1 MNFKI
6 LIILFAALFIY
17 SCDTTKTKKS
27 SNTAFIVEQKFRNTG
42 FALIYNNNLKNI
54 KKIDDRS
61 LDIFHKSL
69 KKKSVVKITN
79 PKNGKYLLANVKS
92 NRVRFSEFY
101 NSIIS
106 TRIAETLELDVKEPY
121 VEIKLISKNSTF
133 VAKKAKTFDAEKN
146 VANKAPIDGIQVNDL
161 KTTKTKKKSNKDK
174 NFSYSIKLADFY
186 YEKTA
191 QLMINR
197 IKNETMIKKYKI
209 VKISKT
215 KFRVLIGPFNDISSI
230 KESFE
235 QIKSLEFENIEI
247 IKNV

>member
-1 MNFKI
+1 MNYKILLLIISTLFLYNCDVTKNNNSSKSSFKI
-6 LIILFAALFIY
+6 E
-17 SCDTTKTKKS
+17 KK
-27 SNTAFIVEQKFRNTG
+27 FKNTG
-42 FALIYNNNLKNI
+42 FTLIYANNLEKI

-61 LDIFHKSL
+61 LDIYHKSL
-69 KKKSVVKITN
+69 KRKSVVKITN

-92 NRVRFSEFY
+92 NRVKFSEFY

-106 TRIAETLELDVKEPY
+106 SRIAETLELDKDEPFI
-121 VEIKLISKNSTF
+121 EIKLISKNSIF

-161 KTTKTKKKSNKDK
+161 KKTKIKKKLDNNNK
-174 NFSYSIKLADFY
+174 FSYSIKLADFY
-186 YEKTA
+186 YKKTA

-197 IKNETMIKKYKI
+197 IKNETMIKNCNI
-209 VKISKT
+209 IEISKT
-215 KFRVLIGPFNDISSI
+215 KFRVLIGPFNDINSI

-235 QIKSLEFENIEI
+235 KIKSLNFENIEI

>member
-1 MNFKI
+1 MNFRN
-6 LIILFAALFIY
+6 LIILLFVLFLFN
-17 SCDTTKTKKS
+17 CDNTNIKNTS
-27 SNTAFIVEQKFRNTG
+27 SVSFKLDQKFKNTG
-42 FALIYNNNLKNI
+42 FALVYNDNLKKI
-54 KKIDDRS
+54 KKIDNRS
-61 LDIFHKSL
+61 LDIYHKSL
-69 KKKSVVKITN
+69 KRKSVVKITN

-92 NRVRFSEFY
+92 NRVKFSEFY

-106 TRIAETLELDVKEPY
+106 SRIAETLELNIEEPY

-161 KTTKTKKKSNKDK
+161 KKTKVKKQNNKDK
-174 NFSYSIKLADFY
+174 KFSYSIKLADFY

-197 IKNETMIKKYKI
+197 IKNETMIKKHKI
-209 VKISKT
+209 IKISKT
-215 KFRVLIGPFNDISSI
+215 KFRVLIGPFNDINSI

-235 QIKSLEFENIEI
+235 EIKSLKFENIEI

>member
-6 LIILFAALFIY
+6 FIFILATLFLY
-17 SCDTTKTKKS
+17 NCEATKINNSSQSSTK
-27 SNTAFIVEQKFRNTG
+27 IEQKFKNTG
-42 FALIYNNNLKNI
+42 FALIYNNDLEKI

-61 LDIFHKSL
+61 LDIYHKSL
-69 KKKSVVKITN
+69 KRKSVVKITN
-79 PKNGKYLLANVKS
+79 PKNGKYLLAKVKS
-92 NRVRFSEFY
+92 NRVKFSEFY

-106 TRIAETLELDVKEPY
+106 NRIAETLDLDYDEPY

-133 VAKKAKTFDAEKN
+133 VAKKTKTFEAEKK
-146 VANKAPIDGIQVNDL
+146 VADKAPIDGIQVNDL
-161 KTTKTKKKSNKDK
+161 KKKKIKKKTNK
-174 NFSYSIKLADFY
+174 NREFSYSIKLADFY
-186 YEKTA
+186 YKKTA

-209 VKISKT
+209 IEISKT
-215 KFRVLIGPFNDISSI
+215 KFRVLIGPFDDINSL

-235 QIKSLEFENIEI
+235 EINSFEFENIEI